1 MIKAITNTE
10 VQKMKLSLSSN
21 ISRLRKERSM
31 TQEQLAEALGVTFAA
46 VSKWERG
53 AATPELELIT
63 EMADFFEISIDAL
76 IGYQFRNNDR
86 QTVIARLKQYCHE
99 RDNEDAYADIEKT
112 LKRYPNC
119 FEVVYY
125 SARIYR
131 IRGFIQGS
139 SEYTRRALALY
150 QRACLLIGQN
160 TDPNISEISVRNE
173 IAAGYLALAEYDRGL
188 EILKQYN
195 PCQLNHPV
203 IGYTLA
209 SSCSDPVG
217 ALPYLSTALL
227 NLTQTH
233 MQIVLGY
240 VNVYYKTGIYQDA
253 LSILDW
259 ALAFY
264 PGLRDPEKRSYIDKC
279 EASLWAIRAVMLLLL
294 NRKEAARD
302 SLRRAKAIAL
312 RFDEA
317 PSYDAANVRFVSCPE
332 PATAFDD
339 MGDTAMLSLDHVIED
354 FKEPEVQELWKAVKH
369 EA

>member
-1 MIKAITNTE
+1 
-10 VQKMKLSLSSN
+10 MKLSLSSN

-31 TQEQLAEALGVTFAA
+31 TQEQLAEVLGVTFAA

-63 EMADFFEISIDAL
+63 EMADFFEVSVDAL

-99 RDNEDAYADIEKT
+99 RGSMDAYADIEKA

-125 SARIYR
+125 SARIYQM
-131 IRGFIQGS
+131 RGLMQS
-139 SEYTRRALALY
+139 SGEYTRRALALY
-150 QRACLLIGQN
+150 HRACLLIEQN
-160 TDPNISEISVRNE
+160 TDPEVSEISVRNE
-173 IAAGYLALAEYDRGL
+173 IAAGHLALGEYDKGL

-195 PCQLNHPV
+195 PCRINHPV

-209 SSCSDPVG
+209 SSCSAPEE

-227 NLTQTH
+227 DLTQTH
-233 MQIVLGY
+233 MQIVMGY
-240 VNVYYKTGIYQDA
+240 VNYYYKTGKYQDV
-253 LSILDW
+253 LSVLDW

-264 PGLRDPEKRSYIDKC
+264 PGLRDPEKQCYIDKC
-279 EASLWAIRAVMLLLL
+279 EASLWALRAAVLVSL
-294 NRKEAARD
+294 RQKEAACD
-302 SLRRAKAIAL
+302 SLRRAKTIAL

-317 PSYDAANVRFVSCPE
+317 PSYDAANVRFVSVQE

-339 MGDTAMLSLDHVIED
+339 MGDTVMLSLDHVIADFED
-354 FKEPEVQELWKAVKH
+354 SEVHELWKAVKD
-369 EA
+369 ES